1 MLSWHKT
8 SQDRICRIR
17 LQTREKPA
25 YMGYE
30 SPETW
35 RMEVTPGLP
44 SVLLV
49 HSSEQHLP
57 GMLLVPKSFRL
68 DHCVIFFGTRNK
80 DHIDQLATLL
90 SNPLVLALLGSHL
103 QLITQRDPESLP
115 NQTFLQVWPMQGP
128 SLPHSGVLPRGGFRA
143 WPWGCW

>member
-1 MLSWHKT
+1 
-8 SQDRICRIR
+8 
-17 LQTREKPA
+17 
-25 YMGYE
+25 
-30 SPETW
+30 
-35 RMEVTPGLP
+35 MEVTPGLP
-44 SVLLV
+44 SVLFLV

-68 DHCVIFFGTRNK
+68 DHCVIFFGTRDK
-80 DHIDQLATLL
+80 DHIDQVATLL

-128 SLPHSGVLPRGGFRA
+128 SFPHSGVLPRGVRVQGMDLGRLGA
-143 WPWGCW
+143 PRKL

>member
-1 MLSWHKT
+1 
-8 SQDRICRIR
+8 
-17 LQTREKPA
+17 
-25 YMGYE
+25 
-30 SPETW
+30 
-35 RMEVTPGLP
+35 MEVTPGLP
-44 SVLLV
+44 SVLFLV

-68 DHCVIFFGTRNK
+68 DHCVIFFGTRDK

-115 NQTFLQVWPMQGP
+115 NQTFLQVWPMFFATLRGSTQGRVQGMAMGR
-128 SLPHSGVLPRGGFRA
+128 LGAPRKL
-143 WPWGCW
+143 